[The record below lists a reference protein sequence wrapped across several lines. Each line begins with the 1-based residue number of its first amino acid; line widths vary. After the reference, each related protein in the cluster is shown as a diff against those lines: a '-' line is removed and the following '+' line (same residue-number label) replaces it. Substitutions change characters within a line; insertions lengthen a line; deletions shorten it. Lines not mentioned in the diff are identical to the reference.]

1 MTILVVDDQINVVN
15 GIVSGVDW
23 ETAGISKV
31 LHAYNASMAREIL
44 ECQPVDILLSD
55 IEMPVEDGLSLF
67 RWVRGKKLSV
77 ECIFLTSHA
86 DFIYATEALKLG
98 SFDYLL
104 QPARYE
110 EICGAVHRAV
120 EKIQQNRET
129 QQMYSY
135 GKAVYRNRDLFLQG
149 ILKDWLT
156 GASLQFKEIL
166 KCFGDLGILIRED
179 SQIRIA
185 MVHLLRWHVEPW
197 EAAPLYTA
205 LENIAAELF
214 EQLGQGLL
222 LLRLE
227 KNSYLLLLFPQIR
240 HNLPEDAVLE
250 AQLVRLSEAF
260 QVHLHCEIACYIGA
274 SVPIKDSPTLTQSLK
289 KMQLDNVSRQS
300 GVFIYEQP
308 KLLPPALIRTDKLPY
323 WKNLLLNGCPQMAE
337 EEIFAYL
344 RQAEE
349 SGAMTHEFLEQFCGD
364 FIRML
369 AKLLQEKDFRDIL
382 IQPEIQDFFS
392 LASESLEG
400 TLAFIRR
407 ILQQLPAFEGKDSEK
422 DQMNRIVEYI
432 QHHLSEELRRS
443 DIAEAVYLNP
453 DYLSRL
459 FRKEKGM
466 SLKEYII
473 CEKMKTAQAI
483 LRSTNLPVA
492 VVAARVGFEN
502 YSYFS
507 QVYKKVIGVNPSA
520 ERSKNPDT

>member
-1 MTILVVDDQINVVN
+1 
-15 GIVSGVDW
+15 
-23 ETAGISKV
+23 
-31 LHAYNASMAREIL
+31 
-44 ECQPVDILLSD
+44 
-55 IEMPVEDGLSLF
+55 
-67 RWVRGKKLSV
+67 
-77 ECIFLTSHA
+77 
-86 DFIYATEALKLG
+86 
-98 SFDYLL
+98 
-104 QPARYE
+104 
-110 EICGAVHRAV
+110 
-120 EKIQQNRET
+120 
-129 QQMYSY
+129 
-135 GKAVYRNRDLFLQG
+135 
-149 ILKDWLT
+149 
-156 GASLQFKEIL
+156 
-166 KCFGDLGILIRED
+166 
-179 SQIRIA
+179 
-185 MVHLLRWHVEPW
+185 
-197 EAAPLYTA
+197 
-205 LENIAAELF
+205 
-214 EQLGQGLL
+214 
-222 LLRLE
+222 
-227 KNSYLLLLFPQIR
+227 
-240 HNLPEDAVLE
+240 
-250 AQLVRLSEAF
+250 
-260 QVHLHCEIACYIGA
+260 
-274 SVPIKDSPTLTQSLK
+274 
-289 KMQLDNVSRQS
+289 
-300 GVFIYEQP
+300 
-308 KLLPPALIRTDKLPY
+308 
-323 WKNLLLNGCPQMAE
+323 
-337 EEIFAYL
+337 
-344 RQAEE
+344 

-382 IQPEIQDFFS
+382 IQPEIQDSFS

-432 QHHLSEELRRS
+432 QQHLSEELRRS